1 MIRKKN
7 SFFTFC
13 FSLLP
18 GAGQMYM
25 GFMKRGV
32 SLMFSFF
39 LLIFLAIWLSLEPLM
54 LIMPIIW
61 FYAFFDAHNLRSTP
75 DDEFYTIEDD
85 YILIPDFAKEK
96 AHLLQGKYRNVFAIA
111 LIVIGGTI
119 LWDNLLDIISWI
131 MPDFIQYYIRD
142 FGRILPQLIIGAAI
156 IALGLYLIR
165 GKKKDLENSES
176 VQALEDKGG
185 NR

>member
-1 MIRKKN
+1 
-7 SFFTFC
+7 
-13 FSLLP
+13 
-18 GAGQMYM
+18 
-25 GFMKRGV
+25 
-32 SLMFSFF
+32 
-39 LLIFLAIWLSLEPLM
+39 
-54 LIMPIIW
+54 
-61 FYAFFDAHNLRSTP
+61 
-75 DDEFYTIEDD
+75 
-85 YILIPDFAKEK
+85 
-96 AHLLQGKYRNVFAIA
+96 
-111 LIVIGGTI
+111 
-119 LWDNLLDIISWI
+119 